1 MHSGNER
8 KFAVAYIA
16 GDRSEVLKVFAL
28 ECKEAAVAY
37 AKQAA
42 KNYEKGLVC
51 VDLAFFEPGTERRAS
66 GTWQM
71 LEKFSQIL
79 EFVGDLFTKSCDLA
93 GWQESSFLV

>member
-8 KFAVAYIA
+8 KFAVVYVA
-16 GDRSEVLKVFAL
+16 GDRSEVLEVFSL
-28 ECKEAAVAY
+28 ERQEAAVAY

-66 GTWQM
+66 GAWQM
-71 LEKFSQIL
+71 REGFDC
-79 EFVGDLFTKSCDLA
+79 GA
-93 GWQESSFLV
+93 